1 MKEKNI
7 THMKLRLKLPRG
19 FLLIRAQSVGT
30 ATKNTLLEGGA
41 NIRILPFS
49 LITARLQTIPPMN
62 FTSPIFRFSNV
73 QCSFRLRLQVRI
85 LGMGP

>member
-1 MKEKNI
+1 MLFEIEMKEKNI

-19 FLLIRAQSVGT
+19 FLLFGVQSVGT
-30 ATKNTLLEGGA
+30 ARKNTLLEGGA

-62 FTSPIFRFSNV
+62 FTSPIFPLFKRSV
-73 QCSFRLRLQVRI
+73 QF
-85 LGMGP
+85 

>member
-1 MKEKNI
+1 MLFEIGMKEKNI

-19 FLLIRAQSVGT
+19 FLLIRVQSVGT

-49 LITARLQTIPPMN
+49 LITARLQTIPP
-62 FTSPIFRFSNV
+62 FQTFSAV
-73 QCSFRLRLQVRI
+73 
-85 LGMGP
+85 LG

>member
-1 MKEKNI
+1 MLFEIEMKEKNI

-19 FLLIRAQSVGT
+19 FLSFVQSVGT

-62 FTSPIFRFSNV
+62 FTSPIFPLFKRSV
-73 QCSFRLRLQVRI
+73 QF
-85 LGMGP
+85 